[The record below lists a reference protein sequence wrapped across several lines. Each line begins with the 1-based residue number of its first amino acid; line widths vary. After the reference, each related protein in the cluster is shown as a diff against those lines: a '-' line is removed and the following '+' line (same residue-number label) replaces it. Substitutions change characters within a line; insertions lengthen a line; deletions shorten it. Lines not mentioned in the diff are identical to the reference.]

1 MVEMVYRRNV
11 LDHGH
16 VRIIEWNGNDETIAH
31 AARASF
37 AAQDEALPKERVQG
51 MIRFMMDNK
60 HGSVFEHNTCTFEV
74 KAPLVVFREW
84 HRHRTQS
91 YNEQSARYSI
101 IPEEFYVPE
110 FVRHQ
115 VGKPGAYT
123 FEPIEDLATKMIV
136 RSKIANAAKRSFR
149 EYNDLLDMG
158 VAKEQARLVLPVNM
172 YSQMWATANLRNW
185 LKFIELRNSEHAMY
199 EIRQYAIAI
208 EDMLSYRYPVTID
221 RFIANGRVAP

>member
-1 MVEMVYRRNV
+1 MTQV

-16 VRIIEWNGNDETIAH
+16 LELISWSGNDATIAH

-37 AAQDEALPKERVQG
+37 ASQGEELAQERVAG

-60 HGSVFEHNTCTFEV
+60 HGSVFEHCTITFEV
-74 KAPLVVFREW
+74 KAPLVVMREW

-101 IPEEFYVPE
+101 IPGEFYVPD
-110 FVRHQ
+110 FIRRQ

-123 FEPIEDLATKMIV
+123 FEPIDPSDPLYTGARV
-136 RSKIANAAKRSFR
+136 RIRQNG
-149 EYNDLLDMG
+149 EYAYRAYTDLLDRG

-185 LKFIELRNSEHAMY
+185 LKFLELRNSPHAMY
-199 EIRQYAIAI
+199 EIRLYAEAI
-208 EDMLSYRYPVTID
+208 EAELSDIYPATLA
-221 RFIANGRVAP
+221 RFVENGRVAP